1 MSVKVIVTDMD
12 GTFLNDAKTYNQ
24 PRFMA
29 QYQELKKRGIKFVVA
44 SGNQY
49 YQLISFF
56 PELKDEISFVAEN
69 GALVYEHGKQLFH
82 GELTRHESRIV
93 IGELL
98 KDKQLNFVA
107 CGLQSAYVSEN
118 APEAFVALMAKHYH
132 RLKPVKDYQ
141 EIDDVLFKFSLN
153 LPDEQIPLV
162 IDKLHIALDGI
173 MKPVTS
179 GFGFIDLIIP
189 GLHKANGIS
198 RLLKRWDLSPQNVVA
213 IGDSGNDAEMLKMAR
228 YSFAMGNAAENIKQ
242 IARYATDDNNHEGAL
257 NVIQAVLDYLDRNR
271 FDEVYKGPG
280 DNFFGTLSASR
291 PEIYPIYWSQAQ
303 MQARQSEEM
312 ANAQSFL
319 NRLWTFES
327 DGKQWFNPDVSVIYP
342 DRIRR
347 RPPGTTSKGL
357 GAHTDSGALERW
369 LLPAYQRVFAN
380 VFNGNLAQY
389 DPWHAAHRT
398 EVEEY
403 TVDNTTKCSVF
414 RTFQGWTALS
424 DMLPGQGL
432 LHVVPIPEAMAY
444 VLLRP
449 LLDDVPEDELCGV
462 APGRVLPVSEQW
474 HPLLIEALTSIPKL
488 EAGDSVWWHCDV
500 IHSVAPVENQQGW
513 GNVMYIPAA
522 PMCEKNLAYAH
533 KVKAALEKG
542 ASPGDFPRE
551 DYETNWEGR
560 FTLADLNIHGKRALG
575 IDS

>member
-1 MSVKVIVTDMD
+1 
-12 GTFLNDAKTYNQ
+12 
-24 PRFMA
+24 
-29 QYQELKKRGIKFVVA
+29 
-44 SGNQY
+44 
-49 YQLISFF
+49 
-56 PELKDEISFVAEN
+56 
-69 GALVYEHGKQLFH
+69 
-82 GELTRHESRIV
+82 
-93 IGELL
+93 
-98 KDKQLNFVA
+98 
-107 CGLQSAYVSEN
+107 
-118 APEAFVALMAKHYH
+118 
-132 RLKPVKDYQ
+132 
-141 EIDDVLFKFSLN
+141 
-153 LPDEQIPLV
+153 
-162 IDKLHIALDGI
+162 
-173 MKPVTS
+173 
-179 GFGFIDLIIP
+179 
-189 GLHKANGIS
+189 
-198 RLLKRWDLSPQNVVA
+198 
-213 IGDSGNDAEMLKMAR
+213 
-228 YSFAMGNAAENIKQ
+228 
-242 IARYATDDNNHEGAL
+242 
-257 NVIQAVLDYLDRNR
+257 
-271 FDEVYKGPG
+271 
-280 DNFFGTLSASR
+280 FGTLSASR

-575 IDS
+575 MDV